1 MLQPVQDLNLLACTG
16 SAFFRQ
22 RHPRDRQCDLA
33 VEADHSGKYV
43 HRLRTDIPF
52 GSVDRNQIRL

>member
-1 MLQPVQDLNLLACTG
+1 MLQPVQDLNLLACAG
-16 SAFFRQ
+16 SAFLRQ
-22 RHPRDRQCDLA
+22 HHPRDRERDFA
-33 VEADHSGKYV
+33 IEADPSGKYV